1 MIEPS
6 VSDPTPI
13 GANPAATPAPLPE
26 EEPPGVWK
34 SHPSAENPPRNGET
48 YAVSQ
53 DPSIGQ
59 DAPPYVWR
67 LCLLTLI
74 LLN

>member
-26 EEPPGVWK
+26 EEPPGVWNRIFQWK
-34 SHPSAENPPRNGET
+34 TRYENGET
-48 YAVSQ
+48 YTVSQ
-53 DPSIGQ
+53 DPSIG
-59 DAPPYVWR
+59 
-67 LCLLTLI
+67 
-74 LLN
+74 

>member
-6 VSDPTPI
+6 VSDPTLI

-34 SHPSAENPPRNGET
+34 SYRSAENLLQNRET
-48 YAVSQ
+48 YTVSQ

-59 DAPPYVWR
+59 GPPFYVWR
-67 LCLLTLI
+67 LSLLALI
-74 LLN
+74 SLN